1 MQAHPP
7 LSCIANRSCPG
18 TNPLCAMNSTV
29 WDPLGDFRDNGND
42 GAKSTS
48 YGPPGPRCLA
58 TFSKQQA
65 SKQACEQASKQASSK
80 RGCPALGLCF
90 TRRGLYAAPGGL
102 HYNTLG

>member
-29 WDPLGDFRDNGND
+29 WDPLRDFQDNGND
-42 GAKSTS
+42 GCQGTS

-65 SKQACEQASKQASSK
+65 ESKRASKQASK
-80 RGCPALGLCF
+80 QQEL
-90 TRRGLYAAPGGL
+90 AAGEGVQPEG
-102 HYNTLG
+102 